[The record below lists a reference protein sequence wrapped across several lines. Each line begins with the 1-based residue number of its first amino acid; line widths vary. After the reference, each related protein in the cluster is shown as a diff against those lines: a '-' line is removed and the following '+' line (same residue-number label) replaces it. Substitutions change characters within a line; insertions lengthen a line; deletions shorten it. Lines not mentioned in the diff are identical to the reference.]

1 MQKIILESSRILQP
15 RLYIPGIRILGI
27 PGILEILGILYIYY
41 CKDVRTQ
48 HNTRHH
54 TTLNTKNNKLT
65 QKRKNTILIF

>member
-15 RLYIPGIRILGI
+15 RLYIPGIRIL
-27 PGILEILGILYIYY
+27 GILEILGILYIYY

-65 QKRKNTILIF
+65 QKRKNTGLLLT